1 MDNGVGKSFLSEVVE
16 NKSRSIICAKNHKKL
31 TGIPSSQSGNL
42 GLGVK
47 SEQRLHAERE
57 NNKSSKGKG
66 ALKEVPLNAF
76 GAGIKRRRNGSN
88 ALRVKPNV
96 PGSNPNKE
104 EGSRSHNDPTWADNS
119 GSTTGSSLLKEE
131 KRSCLG
137 DSAENR
143 TPQKGNERSLQKADS
158 TSSSGATSSHLSGQ
172 KRKKRTK
179 YPKEVEVDLEENA
192 ARMLC
197 SLSDQR
203 SDLNVSKPVNGVHML
218 SDVKESSKLVGSCW
232 VLGPR
237 RREGFVRKRRRFY
250 EVKLRDFNPF
260 SIVKW
265 RISVYWP
272 LDREWYAGFVQEYDP
287 VIRKHSIK
295 YEDNEEEWLDLHNE
309 RFKFLLFPSD
319 VPNKSKCNENKN
331 PNLLL
336 GENLEEREEDSDA
349 SIDKIV
355 DTKPV
360 KSLLTCSLYQPKP
373 NLLPVTSNCDNF
385 EVKADKSPVKNDRF
399 INVYSRKRFRNR
411 KENLNSISLLASAV
425 QTNLAG
431 ATRIFLRNCGVVLK
445 LNLPQDL
452 FAGQGLIGMHFWHWH
467 SLFLPYHGALITMSP
482 MVKLEIMVSDSSSS
496 SRYVLSEVCLRSAV
510 SLFCFL
516 VRIFNKANECNG
528 KESKVPVTS
537 ITYTISGLHDYRGQ
551 AVIGLFSFFQI
562 TNLRWAYLQK
572 KIICECSCMKLEVL
586 IFI

>member
-1 MDNGVGKSFLSEVVE
+1 MDNSVGKSFLSEVVE
-16 NKSRSIICAKNHKKL
+16 NKSRSIIFAKNQKKL
-31 TGIPSSQSGNL
+31 TGIPSSQSGNQ
-42 GLGVK
+42 GLVLK
-47 SEQRLHAERE
+47 SERRLHEKCKNSE
-57 NNKSSKGKG
+57 SSKGKG

-96 PGSNPNKE
+96 PSSNPDK
-104 EGSRSHNDPTWADNS
+104 EGSRSHNGSTWADNS
-119 GSTTGSSLLKEE
+119 GRITGSSLLKEE
-131 KRSCLG
+131 KWSYLV

-143 TPQKGNERSLQKADS
+143 TSQKGNERVLHKAYS
-158 TSSSGATSSHLSGQ
+158 TSSSGATSSRLSGQ
-172 KRKKRTK
+172 KRKERTK

-203 SDLNVSKPVNGVHML
+203 PDLNVSKPVNRVHML
-218 SDVKESSKLVGSCW
+218 SDVQESSKLVGSCRI
-232 VLGPR
+232 LGPR

-272 LDREWYAGFVQEYDP
+272 LDCEWYTGFVTEYDP
-287 VIRKHSIK
+287 VIRKHCVK
-295 YEDNEEEWLDLHNE
+295 YDDNEEEWLDLHNE

-336 GENLEEREEDSDA
+336 GENLEEKREADSDA
-349 SIDKIV
+349 SIDMVV

-360 KSLLTCSLYQPKP
+360 KPLLTCSLYQPKP
-373 NLLPVTSNCDNF
+373 NLLPVTSNSDSV
-385 EVKADKSPVKNDRF
+385 EVKADKSSVKNDRF

-411 KENLNSISLLASAV
+411 KENLSSISILASTV

-431 ATRIFLRNCGVVLK
+431 ASRIFPSHCGVVLK

-452 FAGQGLIGMHFWHWH
+452 FAGRGLIGLHFWHWH

-482 MVKLEIMVSDSSSS
+482 LVKLEIMVSDNSSS
-496 SRYVLSEVCLRSAV
+496 SRYFLSEVCLRSV
-510 SLFCFL
+510 ISLFCFL
-516 VRIFNKANECNG
+516 VRILNKGDECDG

-537 ITYTISGLHDYRGQ
+537 ITCTISGLHGYRGQ

-572 KIICECSCMKLEVL
+572 KIICEYSCMKVKVL